1 MSNQPI
7 TNLPVATSL
16 TGNEVTVV
24 VQGGV
29 SKQTL
34 ISNIANAV
42 SPGKLITS
50 VSLLGNYDL
59 IFYYTDGTSS
69 VTGPIPGFTAA
80 TINGSGHL
88 ILTETNGSTIDLG
101 NVIGSQGPVGP
112 QGPTGPQ
119 GASANVTAGTAT
131 TLPYGNSPTVTNV
144 GTTQNAV
151 FNFGIPGGQPGAGGA
166 TIANDNSTNAV
177 RYPIFTDVISGTP
190 TTEYVASTQ
199 LQFNPGAGTLTTPI
213 VTATTGIGGGI
224 F

>member
-7 TNLPVATSL
+7 TNLPVATVL

-24 VQGGV
+24 VQKGV

-34 ISNIANAV
+34 VSNIANAV

-50 VSLLGNYDL
+50 VSLLDNYDL

-69 VTGPIPGFTAA
+69 VTGPIPGFTSA
-80 TINGSGHL
+80 TINGAGHL
-88 ILTETNGSTIDLG
+88 ILTETNGATIDCG
-101 NVIGSQGPVGP
+101 NVIGPQGLQGPQGATGP
-112 QGPTGPQ
+112 QGPQ
-119 GASANVTAGTAT
+119 GV
-131 TLPYGNSPTVTNV
+131 
-144 GTTQNAV
+144 
-151 FNFGIPGGQPGAGGA
+151 PGAPGTSL
-166 TIANDNSTNAV
+166 TITNDNSTNAT
-177 RYPIFTDVISGTP
+177 RYPLFTDLTSGTP

>member
-34 ISNIANAV
+34 VSNIANAV

-50 VSLLGNYDL
+50 VSLLDNYDL

-69 VTGPIPGFTAA
+69 TTGPIPGFTAA

-88 ILTETNGSTIDLG
+88 ILTETNGSTVDCG
-101 NVIGSQGPVGP
+101 NVVGPQGPVGP
-112 QGPTGPQ
+112 MGPQ
-119 GASANVTAGTAT
+119 GPAGTAATIAAGTAT
-131 TLPYGNSPTVTNV
+131 TLPYGSNPTVTNT
-144 GTTQNAV
+144 GTSSAAT
-151 FNFGIPGGQPGAGGA
+151 FNFGIPAGAPG
-166 TIANDNSTNAV
+166 TTVSIVNDNTTNAT
-177 RYPIFTDVISGTP
+177 RYPLFTNQTNGAVS
-190 TTEYVASTQ
+190 TEYVASTQ